1 MAKWTDLSYN
11 KEVNRNNEYEVEWE
25 YELND
30 NVGSYGLLEDLTM
43 DNCYGVE
50 QVYENYDRD
59 WN

>member
-1 MAKWTDLSYN
+1 MAKWTEMGFN

-50 QVYENYDRD
+50 RVYENYDRD

>member
-11 KEVNRNNEYEVEWE
+11 KEVNRNNEYKVEGE

-30 NVGSYGLLEDLTM
+30 NVGSYGILEDLTM

>member
-1 MAKWTDLSYN
+1 MAKWTEMRFN
-11 KEVNRNNEYEVEWE
+11 KEVNRNNEYEVEGE

-43 DNCYGVE
+43 NNCYGVE

>member
-1 MAKWTDLSYN
+1 MAKWTNLSYN
-11 KEVNRNNEYEVEWE
+11 KEVNRNNEYEVEGE

-30 NVGSYGLLEDLTM
+30 NVGSYGLLEDLTT
-43 DNCYGVE
+43 DGCYGVE

>member
-11 KEVNRNNEYEVEWE
+11 KGVNRNNEYEVEGE

>member
-1 MAKWTDLSYN
+1 MAKWTEMGFN
-11 KEVNRNNEYEVEWE
+11 RFNNRNNEYEVDGD

-30 NVGSYGLLEDLTM
+30 NVGSYGILEDLTM

-50 QVYENYDRD
+50 QVYENYDMD

>member
-1 MAKWTDLSYN
+1 MAKWTDLRFN
-11 KEVNRNNEYEVEWE
+11 KEANRNNEYEVEGE

-30 NVGSYGLLEDLTM
+30 NVDSYGLLEDLTM
-43 DNCYGVE
+43 NNCYGVE

>member
-1 MAKWTDLSYN
+1 MAKWMELSTN
-11 KEVNRNNEYEVEWE
+11 RFNNRNDEYEVEGE

-30 NVGSYGLLEDLTM
+30 NVGSYGILEDLTM
-43 DNCYGVE
+43 GSCYGVE

>member
-1 MAKWTDLSYN
+1 MAKWTNLSYN
-11 KEVNRNNEYEVEWE
+11 KEANRNNEYEVEGE

-30 NVGSYGLLEDLTM
+30 NVGSYGILETLTVC
-43 DNCYGVE
+43 NCYGVE

>member
-11 KEVNRNNEYEVEWE
+11 KEVNRNNEYEVEGE

-30 NVGSYGLLEDLTM
+30 NVGSYGILETLTVCS
-43 DNCYGVE
+43 CYGVE

>member
-1 MAKWTDLSYN
+1 MAKWMELSTN
-11 KEVNRNNEYEVEWE
+11 RFNNRNNEYEVEWE

>member
-1 MAKWTDLSYN
+1 MELSTN
-11 KEVNRNNEYEVEWE
+11 RFNNRNNEYEVEGE
-25 YELND
+25 YELNN
-30 NVGSYGLLEDLTM
+30 NVDSYGLLEDLTM

>member
-1 MAKWTDLSYN
+1 MTKWMELSTN
-11 KEVNRNNEYEVEWE
+11 RFNNRNNEYEVEGE

-30 NVGSYGLLEDLTM
+30 NVGSYGILEDLTM

-50 QVYENYDRD
+50 QVYENYDMD